1 MPEFEIYPRNLRRH
15 KNKQTNKQAKVTEQN
30 SPVFA
35 LKIDLLAQQQN
46 LESSLKGKQIKKRSE
61 SFYCVHVLQFTWT
74 NSHLVLVEK

>member
-35 LKIDLLAQQQN
+35 LKIDFLAQQQN

-61 SFYCVHVLQFTWT
+61 SFYCVLQVTWT

>member
-15 KNKQTNKQAKVTEQN
+15 KNKQTNKRTKVTEQN

-35 LKIDLLAQQQN
+35 LKIDFLAQQQN

-61 SFYCVHVLQFTWT
+61 SFYCVLQVTWT